1 VSDPTRELLER
12 IVGLADERQD
22 LVVFL
27 EAVAELAR
35 DLAGA
40 DAASV
45 MLMDKSDSSLVVASC
60 AGVDAEQLRRISFEP
75 GEGIAGRVLESGA
88 TERYDDVIGEPQ
100 FVTFPWQEGRV
111 HALLVV
117 PVSTPD
123 RVVGVLSL
131 HAEQPARFGALQQ
144 AWTELLARQVA
155 ADVENAW
162 LRETTRVD
170 PLTRMLNRAGFRER
184 LEIEYSRCRRHA
196 WPLSLLAID
205 IDQFRAVNE
214 LHGRFVGDLVLRELA
229 RRVADEVR
237 IEDVLARWE
246 GELFVLAL
254 PQAPTA
260 AAEKIA
266 ERICYRIQQRA
277 FRSRRGAIPLTVSA
291 GVATTGDGITR
302 AAELIDRAQQALVEA
317 QTAGGNRVAVVR

>member
-1 VSDPTRELLER
+1 VSDATHELLR
-12 IVGLADERQD
+12 RMVVLVDERRD
-22 LVVFL
+22 LPSFL
-27 EAVAELAR
+27 AGVAGMAR
-35 DLAGA
+35 DMAGA

-45 MLMDKSDSSLVVASC
+45 MLMDKDDSALVVAAC
-60 AGVDAEQLRRISFEP
+60 EGADADQLRRISFQP
-75 GEGIAGRVLESGA
+75 GEGIAGRVLETGH

-100 FVTFPWQEGRV
+100 FVTFAWQEGRV

-117 PVSTPD
+117 PVRTAD

-131 HAEQPARFGALQQ
+131 HAEQPGRFSDLEQ

-162 LRETTRVD
+162 LRETTRID
-170 PLTRMLNRAGFRER
+170 PLTRMLNREGFGER
-184 LEIEYSRCRRHA
+184 LEVEYSRCRRHA

-205 IDQFRAVNE
+205 IDQFEAVNE

-237 IEDVLARWE
+237 LEDVLARWE
-246 GELFVLAL
+246 DELFVLAL

-266 ERICYRIQQRA
+266 ERIRYRIQQRA

-291 GVATTGDGITR
+291 GVATSGDGVTR
-302 AAELIDRAQQALVEA
+302 AAELVDRAQRALAEA
-317 QTAGGNRVAVVR
+317 QKHGGNRVAVVR